1 MSIRELQPPARGPAH
16 DRRWHEPGAAQRLR
30 TRAVDPDLVV
40 TLGFAVFGLL
50 ASICLGTPEAIALAG
65 LW

>member
-1 MSIRELQPPARGPAH
+1 MSIRELQAPAHGPAH
-16 DRRWHEPGAAQRLR
+16 DCRWHEPGAAQRRR
-30 TRAVDPDLVV
+30 TRALDPDLVV

-50 ASICLGTPEAIALAG
+50 ASICLGTAETIAFAG